1 MNFAANICFGEKM
14 LNMARLVSSASTL
27 SHFCELL
34 LNKCNLV
41 INDGDSKYNYATNAL
56 LHCSVGKTYEK
67 AFY

>member
-1 MNFAANICFGEKM
+1 MNFAAYICFGENM
-14 LNMARLVSSASTL
+14 FNMARLVSASTL

-41 INDGDSKYNYATNAL
+41 INDGVSKYNYAMKAL
-56 LHCSVGKTYEK
+56 LHCSVGKTYKK